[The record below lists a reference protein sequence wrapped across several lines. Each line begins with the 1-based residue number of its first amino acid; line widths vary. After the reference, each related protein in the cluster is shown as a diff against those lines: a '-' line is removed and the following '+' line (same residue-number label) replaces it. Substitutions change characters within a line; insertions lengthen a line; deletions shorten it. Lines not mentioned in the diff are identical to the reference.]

1 MQADFAVGRA
11 TDQVAERSRA
21 IISAGAECCSAS
33 DILQG
38 IAEGRVTLALRR
50 WRRAPPADGSAL
62 RSPVGVLCL
71 DRVTVVD
78 EGDITADDVRR
89 TGMSSTE
96 LRASIAGE
104 GRLLR
109 IELRLAGDDPRLAL
123 RERLPDARRVPTRSL
138 ARLARIDAA
147 SPAPWTTRYLQT
159 DRRPTRGG
167 LARAR
172 AAGGRRGAAV
182 QASRPAA
189 EGAWPHREPRGSG
202 CPASSPRGRAVLDYL
217 GRKGPSRPAGA
228 GSRSG
233 REH

>member
-1 MQADFAVGRA
+1 MLFRQ
-11 TDQVAERSRA
+11 
-21 IISAGAECCSAS
+21 

-50 WRRAPPADGSAL
+50 WRRAPPSDGSTL

-89 TGMSSTE
+89 TGMSPDE

-123 RERLPDARRVPTRSL
+123 RERLPEEGEIDAI
-138 ARLARIDAA
+138 AAKLARIDAA
-147 SPAPWTTRYLQT
+147 SQAPWTTRYLQT
-159 DRRPTRGG
+159 IADQPAVVSRVLAPQVGAEVPPFKRRVRQLKELG
-167 LARAR
+167 LTESLEVGYRL
-172 AAGGRRGAAV
+172 
-182 QASRPAA
+182 
-189 EGAWPHREPRGSG
+189 
-202 CPASSPRGRAVLDYL
+202 SPRGRVVLNYL
-217 GRKGPSRPAGA
+217 DRKP
-228 GSRSG
+228 
-233 REH
+233 